1 MTTTPAFRASGLAS
15 GLDTTNI
22 VNELVKIE
30 SRTIDIARRQ
40 QDAFKS
46 QLSALGDV
54 MSKLSSLRTAATG
67 LGTNGVLAVRSAG
80 TNSGFTASPS
90 SSAVTGR
97 YSIQVDEL
105 AQAARARS
113 QAFTGGATAQVR
125 GGTLELNIDGSPTS
139 VTLDD
144 GMTLSQAAERIN
156 RSGASV
162 SATVLETNGQAFLSI
177 TRRDTGFVVG
187 QPASSALQ
195 ITETSTGSAGQ
206 PLLATVTQSAVNA
219 QLTVDG
225 LPFERRSNVVSD
237 VIPGTTLSLTRETT
251 TPEDLVL
258 STNTADTQAALKKF
272 ADAYNDVMKL
282 VRNNLAI
289 GELTDRTRTLGGDP
303 SLRGLQSSLQGLVI
317 GQANPGS
324 AVRTLADVGIKT
336 QSDGSLSVDT
346 TRLERAIA
354 TDAGAVNALFQTATT
369 GIAAATTSLVERYT
383 SGSSSILE
391 LRKSGIDRSIRA
403 MDSRIE
409 SLQLRVDAYRERLV
423 RQFTAMERVVGQFKS
438 IGDFLTS
445 REKQGTQE

>member
-1 MTTTPAFRASGLAS
+1 MTPAFRASGLAS

-30 SRTIDIARRQ
+30 SRTIDLARRQ
-40 QDAFKS
+40 QDAFRS
-46 QLSALGDV
+46 QLSALGEV
-54 MSKLSSLRTAATG
+54 ISKLSSLKTATAG
-67 LGTNGVLAVRSAG
+67 LGTSGVLAVRASG
-80 TNSGFTASPS
+80 TNTGFTASPS
-90 SSAVTGR
+90 SSATTGR
-97 YSIQVDEL
+97 YAVQVDVL
-105 AQAARARS
+105 AEAARARS
-113 QAFTGGATAQVR
+113 QAFTGGASAQVT
-125 GGTLELNIDGSPTS
+125 GGTLDLSIDGTTTS
-139 VTLDD
+139 ITLDD
-144 GMTLSQAAERIN
+144 GMTLAQAAERIS
-156 RSGASV
+156 RSGAAV
-162 SATVLETNGQAFLSI
+162 SATVLETNGQAYLSI

-187 QPASSALQ
+187 QPASSALV
-195 ITETSTGSAGQ
+195 ITETSTGSLGQ
-206 PLLATVTQSAVNA
+206 ALGATITQPAVNA

-237 VIPGTTLSLTRETT
+237 VLPGTTLTLNRTTT

-258 STNTADTQAALKKF
+258 TTSTTDTQAALKKF
-272 ADAYNDVMKL
+272 VDAYNDAMKL
-282 VRNNLAI
+282 VRSNLAI

-303 SLRGLQSSLQGLVI
+303 SLRGLQASLQGLVV
-317 GQANPGS
+317 GEANPGS

-336 QSDGSLSVDT
+336 QTDGTLSIDAS
-346 TRLERAIA
+346 RLEKAIA

-369 GIAAATTSLVERYT
+369 GISAAVTSMVDRYT

-391 LRKSGIDRSIRA
+391 LRKSGIDRSIRT
-403 MDSRIE
+403 MDTRIE

>member
-30 SRTIDIARRQ
+30 SRTIDLARRQ

-54 MSKLSSLRTAATG
+54 ISKLSSLRSAASG
-67 LGTNGVLAVRSAG
+67 LGTSGVLAVRASG
-80 TNSGFTASPS
+80 TNSGFTASPT
-90 SSAVTGR
+90 SSAATGR
-97 YSIQVDEL
+97 YSIQVDML

-113 QAFTGGATAQVR
+113 QAFTGNASAPVR
-125 GGTLELNIDGSPTS
+125 GGTLDLSIDGTTTS

-144 GMTLSQAAERIN
+144 GMTLAQAAERIN
-156 RSGASV
+156 RSGAAV

-195 ITETSTGSAGQ
+195 ITETSTGSLGQ
-206 PLLATVTQSAVNA
+206 ALGATVIQSAVNA

-225 LPFERRSNVVSD
+225 LPFERRSNVVAD
-237 VIPGTTLSLTRETT
+237 VVPGTTLSLTRQTT

-258 STNTADTQAALKKF
+258 ATNTSETQTALKRF
-272 ADAYNDVMKL
+272 VDAYNDVMKL

-289 GELTDRTRTLGGDP
+289 GEQTDRTRTLGGDP
-303 SLRGLQSSLQGLVI
+303 SLRGLQSALQGLVV

-324 AVRTLADVGIKT
+324 PVRTLADIGVRT
-336 QSDGSLSVDT
+336 QNDGTLSIDAS
-346 TRLERAIA
+346 RLEKAIA

-391 LRKSGIDRSIRA
+391 LRKSGIDRSIRT

>member
-46 QLSALGDV
+46 QLSALGEV

-67 LGTNGVLAVRSAG
+67 LGTNGVLAVRSTG
-80 TNSGFTASPS
+80 TNTGFTASPS
-90 SSAVTGR
+90 SSSVTGR
-97 YSIQVDEL
+97 YSVQVDEL

-113 QAFTGGATAQVR
+113 QAFIGGATAQVR
-125 GGTLELNIDGSPTS
+125 GGTLELNIDGAPTT

-156 RSGASV
+156 RSGAAV

-206 PLLATVTQSAVNA
+206 PLLATITQSAVNA

-258 STNTADTQAALKKF
+258 STNTTDTQAALKKF

-282 VRNNLAI
+282 VRSNLAI

-303 SLRGLQSSLQGLVI
+303 SLRGC
-317 GQANPGS
+317 
-324 AVRTLADVGIKT
+324 
-336 QSDGSLSVDT
+336 
-346 TRLERAIA
+346 
-354 TDAGAVNALFQTATT
+354 
-369 GIAAATTSLVERYT
+369 
-383 SGSSSILE
+383 
-391 LRKSGIDRSIRA
+391 SIRG
-403 MDSRIE
+403 RRCPGE
-409 SLQLRVDAYRERLV
+409 
-423 RQFTAMERVVGQFKS
+423 
-438 IGDFLTS
+438 
-445 REKQGTQE
+445 GTLCAPGLGGHRPAG